1 MMKSIAHSMETSN
14 IEYLNRIE
22 RHRSHA
28 SERRKAVR
36 TELNRSLLDFY
47 REEAET

>member
-1 MMKSIAHSMETSN
+1 METSN

-28 SERRKAVR
+28 AERRKAAQP
-36 TELNRSLLDFY
+36 ELNRSLLEFY